1 MKDGNDKFWE
11 DLTIA
16 VGENL
21 DDYLDEEVDEDY
33 FPDLDFED
41 DVEYEN
47 INTEDYEK
55 ILEEENE

>member
-16 VGENL
+16 VGKNL

-33 FPDLDFED
+33 FPDLDFEED
-41 DVEYEN
+41 IDYEN
-47 INTEDYEK
+47 INTEDYKK

>member
-33 FPDLDFED
+33 FPDLDFEED
-41 DVEYEN
+41 IDYEN
-47 INTEDYEK
+47 INTEDYKK